1 MNNVIALKQ
10 VGRTANTANMTVFEN
25 EGKSSIKAG
34 CNHLKR
40 EGEAFVQ
47 VHILIGF
54 RAANAPSTK
63 VRIRHTEVP
72 VVELVRIEII
82 NYPRISVIKRLPA
95 GTDLPTL
102 VSGSNVTGCFSHDR
116 ISRTIE
122 TIISVLMA
130 IPPSQV
136 YQARAHL

>member
-1 MNNVIALKQ
+1 MI
-10 VGRTANTANMTVFEN
+10 VFEN
-25 EGKSSIKAG
+25 EGKSSIKASR
-34 CNHLKR
+34 NHLKR

-82 NYPRISVIKRLPA
+82 NYPRISVIKRLPTA
-95 GTDLPTL
+95 EQGIDLRPDLGGWYGLANLGVRLEHYGLPFT
-102 VSGSNVTGCFSHDR
+102 R
-116 ISRTIE
+116 
-122 TIISVLMA
+122 
-130 IPPSQV
+130 
-136 YQARAHL
+136 